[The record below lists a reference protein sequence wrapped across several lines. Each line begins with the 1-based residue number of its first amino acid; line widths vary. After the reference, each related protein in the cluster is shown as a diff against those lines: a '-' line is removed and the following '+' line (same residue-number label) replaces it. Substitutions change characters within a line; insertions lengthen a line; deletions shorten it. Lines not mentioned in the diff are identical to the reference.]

1 MTWWTWDD
9 AHGSLVERVEGQ
21 LLDIGAGGCRLETA
35 VPLDIGSVG
44 VVEIGGLEAPVA
56 EAVRVCHMI
65 ERPGAAARYVLQV
78 QFLPLPLS
86 LRAPARVAMRGRGGD
101 APGAAGDDR

>member
-9 AHGSLVERVEGQ
+9 VHGSLVERVEGQ

-35 VPLDIGSVG
+35 VPLDVGSVG
-44 VVEIGGLEAPVA
+44 VVEVGGLESPVA
-56 EAVRVCHMI
+56 EAARVCHVI

-78 QFLPLPLS
+78 QFLPLPLAA
-86 LRAPARVAMRGRGGD
+86 RAPARVAVRGRGTDSSG
-101 APGAAGDDR
+101 PGGER